1 MPVERERDVAI
12 VQEQKK
18 GDRESSGG
26 IAGLDNGVLKMPSKK
41 FRMNSFGAL
50 LANGED
56 PNGLVV
62 QTPNGTSRQDHKQ
75 QKTVVHDN
83 TDRWTSNGD
92 WGGDM
97 SGN

>member
-12 VQEQKK
+12 VQEQVK

-26 IAGLDNGVLKMPSKK
+26 IVGLDNGVMPRPTKK

-50 LANGED
+50 LADGEN
-56 PNGLVV
+56 PNGLMV

-75 QKTVVHDN
+75 QKTVLNEN
-83 TDRWTSNGD
+83 TDRWTSND
-92 WGGDM
+92 DFGGDM